1 MTSKALT
8 IISLLLVFLSFRV
21 IAQTPSRPRNLSAE
35 VESDTKVELEW
46 RDRSNNED
54 LFIVERSVENQNNFV
69 IIGTTSRNTETYTDQ
84 SAEPKTAYFYRVK
97 ARNITFFGNRDSGYS
112 NVVNVTT
119 PGRPDSPTGL
129 NAMAKSRTSIEITWQ
144 KGSDDTEEYRIE
156 RSKNNN
162 HSFTFVANVN
172 VGEET
177 YVDNGLTSNTRY
189 YYRVRAFND
198 YGSSSFSNRDSDITF
213 QFPPTLNAIPNPDP
227 ILENSGQQT
236 INLRGITA
244 GGEES
249 QKLTIR
255 ASSNNKDLIPDPTVN
270 YNSPNRNGTLSYTPV
285 SGKFGSA
292 TITVTVEDDGRH
304 NPPDNVNRLSR
315 TFTVVVQ
322 QALPDFVVQNPE
334 VPALVCSGE
343 QFQVSC
349 DVRNRGTVQAPASV
363 MAVYFSVGNQEIDAA
378 DLLLANVNV
387 PAINR
392 NQTVPVTADV
402 TLSQLEETG
411 PYFIIFKMDPENTV
425 REVTENN
432 NGTSREFSLCQPDLT
447 IENQQSDQLLLSRG
461 QTFNVAFDLINQGE
475 IEAPNHTVTY
485 YLAKDQQTLGEDQV
499 IGETSISTI
508 NAGETLS
515 VNESLTIPST
525 TEDGSHFLVFRADS
539 KNDVTEKNEDNN
551 IVFIDVNIQNL
562 PDLSITD
569 ALINPQLVAFGQT
582 VSMITTILN
591 NGVEAAGESVM
602 RYYLSSDSLISE
614 GDLVFE
620 QVVNIPEL
628 AVGEQVELGA
638 SLDIPEEF
646 EEGIYYIIAR
656 ADDDDVIWENNELN
670 NVSVHEISILSDI
683 PPVITST
690 DFPEYRID
698 GLENTIIKIEAEDDV
713 EIADVIF
720 KYKGIRSAT
729 WDSTS
734 VNLQG
739 GYYRV
744 SIPGAIFDELGLE
757 YYFEVFDD
765 VGLKAV
771 SDTGFTYIEYPDE
784 GLAFPELSFGKG
796 QNNYQMVAIP
806 LTLAQNGVQAIF
818 EDDLGPYDKTKWRL
832 FTYQN
837 GEIVEFGEGAESPE
851 RIETGRG
858 YWLII
863 RDETELNT
871 GEGRTVRANEE
882 QLYEITL
889 NEGWNQIGNPYNF
902 DFKWSDVLSLNGFP
916 SGISG
921 DIKVFEDGFK
931 STDVL
936 KRFQGGFVQTNTSI
950 TLKIPITKEILPNG
964 RQVSGRQKS
973 AEGWYVGLAI
983 GNGRYQHEINGF
995 GMNELAADGMDQFD
1009 ETLLPNFGFLSNLA
1023 LKFNSIQSDSFHF
1036 AKDIVSLK
1044 DEHVWD
1050 VEIENESAHRNV
1062 YLSWNDPE
1070 LADQDKRLVLFN
1082 PVDGLQV
1089 DMRTNPGIWID
1100 SRRTDKIR
1108 IIYGGDEFLKE
1119 AMLPASIV
1127 LGGGY
1132 PNPFN
1137 NNTRIPLALPE
1148 SPVPYEVYLNVYDNL
1163 GKSVKTLMN
1172 GQYEAGLYEA
1182 EWDGSNESGDK
1193 VKPGIYF
1200 YRLSIANDDNN
1211 QSRYGRLVFE

>member
-8 IISLLLVFLSFRV
+8 SISLLLVFLSFRV
-21 IAQTPSRPRNLSAE
+21 IAQTPNRPRNLSAE
-35 VESDTKVELEW
+35 AESDTEVVLEW
-46 RDRSNNED
+46 RDRSSNED
-54 LFIVERSVENQNNFV
+54 LFIVERSVNNQNNFV
-69 IIGTTSRNTETYTDQ
+69 IIGTTSRDDETYSDQ

-112 NVVNVTT
+112 NVANVTT
-119 PGRPDSPTGL
+119 PGRPERPLGL
-129 NAMAKSRTSIEITWQ
+129 NASAKSRTSIEITWQ

-156 RSKNNN
+156 RSKNNDN
-162 HSFTFVANVN
+162 NFIFVANVN

-198 YGSSSFSNRDSDITF
+198 FGSSGFSSRDSDITF
-213 QFPPTLNAIPNPDP
+213 QFPPTLNTIPDPAP
-227 ILENSGQQT
+227 ILENAGQQT

-249 QKLTIR
+249 QKLTVT
-255 ASSNNKDLIPDPTVN
+255 ASSNNEDLIPNPTVN
-270 YNSPNRNGTLSYTPV
+270 YNSPNRNGTLRYTPK

-292 TITVTVEDDGRH
+292 TITVTVKDDGRH

-315 TFTVVVQ
+315 SFTVVVQ
-322 QALPDFVVQNPE
+322 QALPDFVVQNPQ
-334 VPALVCSGE
+334 VPTPVCAGE
-343 QFQVSC
+343 PFQVSC
-349 DVRNRGTVQAPASV
+349 DVRNRGTAQAPASV
-363 MAVYFSVGNQEIDAA
+363 MAVYFSAGNQEIDGA
-378 DLLLANVNV
+378 DLLLDNVNV

-392 NQTVPVTADV
+392 NQTVPVTVDI
-402 TLSQLEETG
+402 TLNQLQETG

-432 NGTSREFSLCQPDLT
+432 NEISQEFSLCLPDLT
-447 IENQQSDQLLLSRG
+447 IENQQSDQILLSRG
-461 QTFNVAFDLINQGE
+461 QSFNVAFDIINQGE
-475 IEAPNHTVTY
+475 IEAQNHTVTY
-485 YLAKDQQTLGEDQV
+485 YLAKDRQALGEDQV
-499 IGETSISTI
+499 IGETSISSI
-508 NAGETLS
+508 NAGETRP

-525 TEDGSHFLVFRADS
+525 TEDGSYFLVFRADS
-539 KNDVTEKNEDNN
+539 KNDVTEKDEDNN
-551 IVFIDVNIQNL
+551 IVFIDVTIQNL

-591 NGVEAAGESVM
+591 NGVEDAGESVM

-620 QVVNIPEL
+620 QVVNIPGL
-628 AVGEQVELGA
+628 AVGEQVELAA
-638 SLDIPEEF
+638 SLNIPEAF
-646 EEGIYYIIAR
+646 EEGIFYIIAR
-656 ADDDDVIWENNELN
+656 ADDEDIVWENNELN
-670 NVSVHEISILSDI
+670 NISVHEITILSDI

-698 GLENTIIKIEAEDDV
+698 GLDNTIIKIEAEDDV

-720 KYKGIRSAT
+720 KYKGIRSLT

-739 GYYRV
+739 DYYRV

-771 SDTGFTYIEYPDE
+771 SDTGFTYIEYPGQ
-784 GLAFPELSFGKG
+784 GLTFPDLSFGKA
-796 QNNYQMVAIP
+796 QNNYQMIAIP
-806 LTLAQNGVQAIF
+806 LNLGRNDIETIF

-931 STDVL
+931 STDIL
-936 KRFQGGFVQTNTSI
+936 KKFQGGFVQANTSI

-973 AEGWYVGLAI
+973 AEGWYVGLGI
-983 GNGRYQHEINGF
+983 SNGRYQHEINGF
-995 GMNELAADGMDQFD
+995 GMNELAADGIDPFD

-1023 LKFNSIQSDSFHF
+1023 LKFNSVQSESFHN

-1044 DEHVWD
+1044 DKHVWD
-1050 VEIENESAHRNV
+1050 VEIENESAHQHV
-1062 YLSWNDPE
+1062 YLSWNAPD
-1070 LADQDKRLVLFN
+1070 LADPDKRLVLYN

-1100 SRRTDKIR
+1100 SKRTGKIQ
-1108 IIYGGDEFLKE
+1108 ILYGGDEFLKE
-1119 AMLPASIV
+1119 SLRPASIL

-1137 NNTRIPLALPE
+1137 DNTRIPLGLPE
-1148 SPVPYEVYLNVYDNL
+1148 SSVPYEVYLTVYDNL

-1172 GQYEAGLYEA
+1172 GQYEAGLYEV

-1193 VKPGIYF
+1193 VRPGIYF
-1200 YRLSIANDDNN
+1200 YRLSIANDDKNE
-1211 QSRYGRLVFE
+1211 SRYGRLVFE